1 MYIGKLDDIVT
12 KCNNTYCI
20 RINMK
25 PIDVKSSTYIDSSKE
40 INEKDP
46 TFKIGDIVRISKYK
60 KIFLQKVTL
69 QIALKKVL

>member
-20 RINMK
+20 RIKMK
-25 PIDVKSSTYIDSSKE
+25 PIDVKSSIYIDSSKQ

-46 TFKIGDIVRISKYK
+46 TFKIVILLEYQNTKKYFYKRLHSK
-60 KIFLQKVTL
+60 FV
-69 QIALKKVL
+69 